1 MKTSTETAAEAE
13 GEGATLGDSDA
24 TKPDGEDAGGNI
36 VALEHPENSNM
47 ATADQTKLVQIA

>member
-1 MKTSTETAAEAE
+1 MKTSTGADAEAE

-24 TKPDGEDAGGNI
+24 TEPDGEDAGGTV